1 MVDKRMN
8 VEKLTTILK
17 QIVAYCETTD
27 DQLTKSGSATK
38 ERGMHISVLQS
49 SHNEINCTGKTI
61 NNAVQTTRKMSK
73 RPQVKS
79 DFFGCWWI
87 HGRHEKSVA
96 QFVGTCILKLDS
108 L

>member
-1 MVDKRMN
+1 MISENQTAV
-8 VEKLTTILK
+8 LK
-17 QIVAYCETTD
+17 QDMADCETTD

-87 HGRHEKSVA
+87 HGRHKKSVA
-96 QFVGTCILKLDS
+96 QFLDTCRPKPDS